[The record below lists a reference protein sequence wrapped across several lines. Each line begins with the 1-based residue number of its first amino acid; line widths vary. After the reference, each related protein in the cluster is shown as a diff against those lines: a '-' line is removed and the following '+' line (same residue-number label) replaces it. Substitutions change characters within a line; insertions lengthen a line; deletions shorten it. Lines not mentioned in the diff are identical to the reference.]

1 MNNVNN
7 KWLSTN
13 QCTWLQVSTATLAA
27 SRMSSEAN
35 RELSFEALILL
46 TNFQLP
52 LALGEACTCKQ
63 TCHIPYVG
71 QCKQTLEGCNLI
83 GLQNSCSG
91 TNPGIVMSPNL
102 PFFAEVGPR
111 PTRPQL
117 SHPILK
123 LVIFKLSLLSCTSC

>member
-1 MNNVNN
+1 MNNINN

-13 QCTWLQVSTATLAA
+13 QCTWLRASTATLAA

-71 QCKQTLEGCNLI
+71 QCCNLI

-91 TNPGIVMSPNL
+91 TNQGIVMSPNL

-111 PTRPQL
+111 PTTPP
-117 SHPILK
+117 PIHTHTHLG
-123 LVIFKLSLLSCTSC
+123 LHLYSYHSLHLEPI